1 MYEKEK
7 YLKSIEF
14 DEILKLLSQEASI
27 SITKEKALSLVPLD
41 NFEDVKNSLKMT
53 EDAFLLTAKYSAPKF
68 QISTNPLGLLV
79 RCEMGGS
86 LTIPELLN
94 ISDALRTIRVL
105 KNWRSDMS
113 DDVKTSLDELFECL
127 FPNKYLEE
135 KINFSI
141 KNEDEL
147 NDGASVKLNEIRR
160 KIRSVS
166 AGIKDKLDSIVKN
179 HNKAKYLQETIVT
192 QRDGRFVVPVKSE
205 FKSEIPGIVHDT
217 SSSGATMFIEPMAV
231 VEANNELRVLRS
243 AEREEIEK
251 ILLELSNQVAGFV
264 NSIRDSLNSVV
275 TLDLIFA
282 KASLAYKMRACVPTL
297 NNNGRITL
305 KNARHPLIA
314 KHKVV
319 PISLTLGDNYNSLII
334 TGPNTGGKTVTLKT
348 VGLLTAMAMSGMMIP
363 VDDGCEISMFDRI
376 LVDIGDEQSIEQS
389 LSTFSSHIVNLVK
402 IIEEAPFNSL
412 VLLDELGAGTDPIE
426 GAALA
431 KSILIHLASLG
442 AKIIATT
449 HYAELKSYALDTE
462 GVENASCEFDVE
474 TMRPTYKLL
483 VGVPGKSNAFAI
495 ASKLGIND
503 TIINE
508 AKNSI
513 SSDNLRF
520 EKVIKS
526 LEKARQETEKELN
539 DILVLKEEAAKF
551 NQQASGLLSDAKIKS
566 EKLLEKAKNDASYI
580 IDDVRYKS
588 NQLLNDL
595 EDAKKQ
601 LNADNALDMV
611 SKARK
616 EISKTLKD
624 IESISDPVAAVDEG
638 NYVLP
643 RELKVGDT
651 VYLFDLKEKA
661 TVEQISK
668 DNKKALVTI
677 GSAKMWTSLKNLKLE
692 NSKSSVANNIRKIS
706 GVKSKA
712 ERDIKYE
719 LDIRGMNCD
728 EGIMELDRY
737 LDEAMIAGI
746 PTVTIIHGKGT
757 GQLRNAVHQFLK
769 HHRFVSSYR
778 LGVFGEGENGVTIIE
793 MNN

>member
-305 KNARHPLIA
+305 KNARHPLID

>member
-305 KNARHPLIA
+305 KNARHPLID

-778 LGVFGEGENGVTIIE
+778 LGVLGEGENGVTIIE

>member
-94 ISDALRTIRVL
+94 ISDTLRTIRVL

-264 NSIRDSLNSVV
+264 NSIRHSLNSVV

-305 KNARHPLIA
+305 KNARHPLID

-520 EKVIKS
+520 EKVIES